1 MLLLIDDN
9 WSLLSLYFDSISA
22 IFAISMITSTIRA
35 IAPAER
41 MKCEIAVNRRP
52 FLIPIVIMFTISNI
66 AKAKNAAPNRT
77 NAVFTVALVVPSL
90 PRVLFMSLI
99 AAKDMIPRKSE
110 MSAKIGAATY
120 QKMVYPDIFFFVIAP
135 CCTLCCGRAVAGAA
149 IGAAAVGLC
158 CSATTWF

>member
-1 MLLLIDDN
+1 M
-9 WSLLSLYFDSISA
+9 YFDSISA

-35 IAPAER
+35 VAPTER

-66 AKAKNAAPNRT
+66 AVTKNAVPNRT
-77 NAVFTVALVVPSL
+77 NVVFTVALFVPSL
-90 PRVLFMSLI
+90 SRVLLMSLI
-99 AAKDMIPRKSE
+99 AAKDMIPKKSE

-120 QKMVYPDIFFFVIAP
+120 QKMAYPGIFFFAIVP
-135 CCTLCCGRAVAGAA
+135 CCTLCCGRAVTGAA
-149 IGAAAVGLC
+149 IGAAAIGLC